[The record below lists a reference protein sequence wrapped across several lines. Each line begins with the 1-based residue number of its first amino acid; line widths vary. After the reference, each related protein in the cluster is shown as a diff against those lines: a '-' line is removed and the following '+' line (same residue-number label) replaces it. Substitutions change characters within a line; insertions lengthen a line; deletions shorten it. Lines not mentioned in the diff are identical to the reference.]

1 MQEGSENETSVSVG
15 ERAEPECSAS
25 LLGTLKNM

>member
-1 MQEGSENETSVSVG
+1 MQEGSENEMSVSVG
-15 ERAEPECSAS
+15 EGAEPEVRNS